1 MTEKQFEYL
10 KRFENNFRTSIN
22 CNYTV
27 NVPNF
32 ELDKIKAIY
41 EEITGNK
48 VYMCKYCS
56 SDILNLLKNVG
67 QLYFK
72 EKERVELEQTLN
84 NNKLQDVVANLP
96 LNERIEGTN
105 MEQNNNKKKN
115 KKK

>member
-10 KRFENNFRTSIN
+10 KKFETNFRTSIN

-27 NVPNF
+27 NVPSF
-32 ELDKIKAIY
+32 ELDKIKVIY

-67 QLYFK
+67 KLYFK

-84 NNKLQDVVANLP
+84 TNKLQDVVS
-96 LNERIEGTN
+96 N